1 MHSDDE
7 YKKVIHQRYRAR
19 QQPIL
24 ATSAMWAKITQP
36 VTRGRPRMIGVRAQS
51 RGGSVGYLLEGGFLL
66 VCCRLRLRR
75 LFPLPLPSFILSSS
89 LFSSLTSTHC
99 APFLRR
105 DFVQF
110 LSC

>member
-1 MHSDDE
+1 MKNRVCTVHSDDE
-7 YKKVIHQRYRAR
+7 CMNTMSQMIHERYR
-19 QQPIL
+19 
-24 ATSAMWAKITQP
+24 AKITQA
-36 VTRGRPRMIGVRAQS
+36 VIRGRPRMIEVRAQS
-51 RGGSVGYLLEGGFLL
+51 RDGSVGYLLGGGFLL
-66 VCCRLRLRR
+66 ICCRLRLRR

-110 LSC
+110 LSR